1 MKGILSK
8 GMAEEVDEFVHIRKC
23 VLLGR
28 VERLG
33 KEELGL
39 VWKMGF
45 RNVRVRGVGG

>member
-1 MKGILSK
+1 
-8 GMAEEVDEFVHIRKC
+8 MAEEVDEFVHIRKC

-39 VWKMGF
+39 VWKMGLEMWELEVLEG
-45 RNVRVRGVGG
+45 R